1 MKPAYVFMAMGATLA
16 LGLALGVGGYYL
28 GYDHA
33 TADAINQTLE
43 LQAVTARQAAEREA
57 ELRKEREAVD
67 REHHERLR
75 QLQSENERLTAAV
88 SSGGIRMYVQA
99 RDCVPEDTDT
109 SGLDGGAVRAELH
122 PTTAAALL
130 DITQDADELAIRHN
144 ALIEWVQKE
153 VGHEARR

>member
-1 MKPAYVFMAMGATLA
+1 MKPAYVFTAMGATLA

-33 TADAINQTLE
+33 TTEATNQTLE
-43 LQAVTARQAAEREA
+43 LQAVTARQVAEREV

-67 REHHERLR
+67 RKNHEKLR
-75 QLQSENERLTAAV
+75 QLQEDNERLTAAV

-99 RDCVPEDTDT
+99 RDCVSEAPNTT
-109 SGLDGGAVRAELH
+109 GLDAGAFRAELH
-122 PTTAAALL
+122 PTIAGTLL

-144 ALIEWVQKE
+144 ALIEWVSKE
-153 VGHEARR
+153 IDHEAP